1 MTTEIKFSDHESTF
15 SLSFSSFYR
24 LFSAKANFF
33 CKFFLLL
40 NFFLFFERK
49 QTNFGVPREGTIL
62 FLSQRLN
69 FVVPRENFCPK
80 GWPFWVFLENE
91 KRSLSEPE
99 KLKRAVPKDKN
110 SPKGQQSSTW
120 GTKKQ
125 YCTLPRDTKIC
136 LFPRDEKKEKF
147 EQQKQIWK
155 KIGLGR
161 KKPAKIWKRQ
171 WKSGFVVRKVYLRG
185 RFLFHRHNFL
195 LLSFIW
201 F

>member
-62 FLSQRLN
+62 FLSRRLS

-80 GWPFWVFLENE
+80 GRPFWVFLVNE

-120 GTKKQ
+120 GTKTILYPPKGHQ
-125 YCTLPRDTKIC
+125 NLFVSSRWKKGKIWAAKTN
-136 LFPRDEKKEKF
+136 L
-147 EQQKQIWK
+147 K